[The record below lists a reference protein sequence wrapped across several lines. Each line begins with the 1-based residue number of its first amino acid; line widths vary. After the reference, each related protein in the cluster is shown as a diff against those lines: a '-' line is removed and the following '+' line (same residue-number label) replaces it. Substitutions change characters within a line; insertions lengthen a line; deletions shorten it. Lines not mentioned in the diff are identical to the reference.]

1 METPMSDIDDLGDLQ
16 RDVMEHL
23 WKRGEGT
30 VQQVRAALGHRGEL
44 AYTTVLATLQ
54 KLEMKGW
61 LTHRAQGRT
70 YVYAPARSRRSAG
83 GSSVRSFVQRV
94 FNGDRVA
101 LIQHLMDD
109 RALSAKE
116 LAELQKLIDAKKKE
130 TGRAHD
136 L

>member
-1 METPMSDIDDLGDLQ
+1 MADIDDLGDLQ

-23 WKRGEGT
+23 WKHGEAT
-30 VQQVRAALGHRGEL
+30 VQQVREALTHRGAL
-44 AYTTVLATLQ
+44 AYTTVLATMQ
-54 KLEMKGW
+54 KLEAKGW
-61 LTHRAQGRT
+61 LTHRAEGRT
-70 YVYAPARSRRSAG
+70 YVYAPAKTRRSAG

-109 RALSAKE
+109 KALSAKE

-130 TGRAHD
+130 AGRDSEHRS
-136 L
+136 

>member
-1 METPMSDIDDLGDLQ
+1 MSDIDDLGDLQ

-23 WKRGEGT
+23 WRRGEAT
-30 VQQVRAALGHRGEL
+30 VQQVREAIAHRGPL
-44 AYTTVLATLQ
+44 AYTTVLATMQ
-54 KLEMKGW
+54 KLEAKGW

-70 YVYAPARSRRSAG
+70 YVYAPARTRRSAG
-83 GSSVRSFVQRV
+83 ESSARSFVQRV

-116 LAELQKLIDAKKKE
+116 LSELQKLIDAKKKE
-130 TGRAHD
+130 PGRD
-136 L
+136 NS